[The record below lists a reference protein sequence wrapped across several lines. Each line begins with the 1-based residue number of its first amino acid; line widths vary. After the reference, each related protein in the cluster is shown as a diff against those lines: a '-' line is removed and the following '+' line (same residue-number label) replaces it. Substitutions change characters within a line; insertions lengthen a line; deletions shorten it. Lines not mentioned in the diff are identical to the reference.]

1 MIQVGTNRY
10 MSPELLNADHA
21 GEEGA
26 VANADFLNPSDEFSK
41 FKQSDVYS
49 MGLVFWEIISR

>member
-1 MIQVGTNRY
+1 
-10 MSPELLNADHA
+10 MSPELLQLHHSGDDDLI
-21 GEEGA
+21 
-26 VANADFLNPSDEFSK
+26 ANFSNPSGAFDK